1 MTTLTVRMDEE
12 TKAAAAAVA
21 HEYGFDLSFDLSSIT
36 RAFLRQVARER
47 RIPIDVVTPLPNAET
62 LESIADAQA
71 IIARGEEGFDTAD
84 ELLEQARS

>member
-21 HEYGFDLSFDLSSIT
+21 HEYGFDLSSIT